1 MAGSTGLEPA
11 TSGLTV
17 QCANQAAPRARGHL
31 PYTGR
36 RRFVHPA
43 AIDDADSSER
53 PAAAPAR
60 STAGRAARGEA
71 APASAAVAVATP
83 GREDRLLRPLRERA
97 EIVGEARQR
106 EVAATLVPGR
116 RGDLDAL
123 EVEDPALG
131 DAERDR
137 PRQPPVQRV
146 GRQPLE
152 AVLLGPLEEL
162 LEAPH
167 LREHP
172 HARQGLARH
181 HPTPADKDE
190 PARDDPN
197 TEPRGG
203 AREPGGCKHRQEES
217 GGGRDRARQHPSGSD
232 ASRRGG
238 EEAVLHHQ
246 AIELIA
252 DRREH
257 VLVVAPYL

>member
-1 MAGSTGLEPA
+1 MSRLSVKAPPAYRSANHSPAAGGATTIVTPRTARIRRPVIRAIASSLVCRSDRQAVGAGQRGGAHAVPSDRFIRMAGSTGLEPA

-71 APASAAVAVATP
+71 APASAAAVAVATP

-116 RGDLDAL
+116 RGDLD
-123 EVEDPALG
+123 
-131 DAERDR
+131 
-137 PRQPPVQRV
+137 
-146 GRQPLE
+146 
-152 AVLLGPLEEL
+152 
-162 LEAPH
+162 
-167 LREHP
+167 
-172 HARQGLARH
+172 
-181 HPTPADKDE
+181 
-190 PARDDPN
+190 
-197 TEPRGG
+197 
-203 AREPGGCKHRQEES
+203 
-217 GGGRDRARQHPSGSD
+217 
-232 ASRRGG
+232 
-238 EEAVLHHQ
+238 
-246 AIELIA
+246 
-252 DRREH
+252 
-257 VLVVAPYL
+257 

>member
-71 APASAAVAVATP
+71 APASAAAVAVATP
-83 GREDRLLRPLRERA
+83 GREDRFLRPLRERA

-131 DAERDR
+131 DAQRDR

-181 HPTPADKDE
+181 HPAPADEDE
-190 PARDDPN
+190 PARDDPDAEPRVVAR
-197 TEPRGG
+197 EPRG
-203 AREPGGCKHRQEES
+203 CKYRR
-217 GGGRDRARQHPSGSD
+217 GGGRAGPAPPPPPPHGTGPSPPG
-232 ASRRGG
+232 RGG
-238 EEAVLHHQ
+238 AG
-246 AIELIA
+246 
-252 DRREH
+252 
-257 VLVVAPYL
+257 PSPP